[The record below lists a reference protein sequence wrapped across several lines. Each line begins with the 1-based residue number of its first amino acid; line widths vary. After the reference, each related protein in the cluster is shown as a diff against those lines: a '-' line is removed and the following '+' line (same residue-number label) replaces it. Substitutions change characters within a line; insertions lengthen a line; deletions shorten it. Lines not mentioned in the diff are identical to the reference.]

1 MTEPHATALLFV
13 ECQRGVV
20 GDLSVQDP
28 DFRTWWGGQLVSS
41 ASYGVK
47 RYRHPVVGD
56 LTLDC
61 DTWNCPDGSDQ
72 RLMVLT
78 AEPGSPSHEALRILA
93 SWAASEAASGAA
105 EPGVIRAD

>member
-1 MTEPHATALLFV
+1 MEAASEPDDPRLAAL
-13 ECQRGVV
+13 V
-20 GDLSVQDP
+20 GELSVRDAG
-28 DFRTWWGGQLVSS
+28 FRTWWAGQLVTS

-61 DTWNCPDGSDQ
+61 DTWSCPDGSDQ

-78 AEPGSPSHEALRILA
+78 AEPGTASHEALRILA
-93 SWAASEAASGAA
+93 SWAAEL
-105 EPGVIRAD
+105 VC